1 MVQCDEG
8 FRRKGRE
15 MRLGWHRWTRL
26 TLAAVGAIG
35 AASLAATPIAAAG
48 IGGAGASPE
57 AGLSINPAKG
67 ALSVTFVAASAGFS
81 GPVVSY
87 RWTFG
92 DGGSATTSREV
103 VTHRY
108 RSAGRFPAAVTETD
122 KQGQHAVARGTIA
135 LFRCKAGEATCRV
148 TLPDA
153 ANVALLAASGPQG
166 PVGPASAN
174 LFVGPFRITGCEAG
188 IIRAVAVTDAGFS
201 GDLTV
206 TVRYASAQPKKA
218 STTCFFSA
226 VAFVDAAGH
235 LVHSGA
241 LPRCRASTKAP
252 CVKSVAIDAS
262 TVSKVLLIPP
272 GDPKVGAP

>member
-1 MVQCDEG
+1 
-8 FRRKGRE
+8 

-35 AASLAATPIAAAG
+35 TASLATTAAAAG
-48 IGGAGASPE
+48 IGVAGASPE
-57 AGLSINPAKG
+57 AGLSIDAAKG
-67 ALSVTFVAASAGFS
+67 ALSVRFVAVSVGFS

-87 RWTFG
+87 RWNFG
-92 DGGSATTSREV
+92 DGASATTSTEV

-108 RSAGRFPAAVTETD
+108 RSAGRFAAAVTETD
-122 KQGQHAVARGTIA
+122 KQGQHAVARGTVA

-148 TLPDA
+148 ALPDT
-153 ANVALLAASGPQG
+153 ANVALLAASGRQG
-166 PVGPASAN
+166 PAGPASAT
-174 LFVGPFRITGCEAG
+174 LFAGPFRITACAPGV
-188 IIRAVAVTDAGFS
+188 IRAVAVTDAGFS

-206 TVRYASAQPKKA
+206 TMRYASAQPKTA
-218 STTCFFSA
+218 STTCFSSA

-235 LVHSGA
+235 LVHSGD
-241 LPRCRASTKAP
+241 LPRCRAAAKAP